1 MNKRLTALFI
11 VTLFVTIAVLSVIP
25 VNAQNGSWIKTYTIT
40 DLSSGQSKQEV
51 DFNSLSNSTSSAVLA
66 GEELNIT
73 ITIQIP
79 AASPGQSVTLST
91 PLEHSKVVTSQYWQ
105 LHGSYSGI
113 STSNYNPNQK
123 TVTFNL
129 TSVGTLSISCYGVV
143 PSTLTVTTAGPLSLD
158 KKVDYKVV
166 KLTDSGSNTL
176 DSVSITISDSTIDTF
191 DLQVA
196 NAQTTIQTM
205 TNNGVDQ
212 SYIALY
218 QNLVDLA
225 TYQAGQGLVVGGAA
239 ILAQIQSA
247 PAPGSA
253 NAPAEASLFYPA
265 VIALVVVVVLVG
277 FMFVRARGK
286 VSYSKLII
294 EDQIKDLEGLTLRAQ
309 RIDKN
314 LTASLESVKDRL
326 KSLVEV

>member
-1 MNKRLTALFI
+1 MNKRLTAIFT
-11 VTLFVTIAVLSVIP
+11 VTLFVTLAVLSAMP
-25 VNAQNGSWIKTYTIT
+25 ANAQGGSWIKTYTIT
-40 DLSSGQSKQEV
+40 DLSSGQNKQEV
-51 DFNSLSNSTSSAVLA
+51 DFNALTNTTSGAVLA
-66 GEELNIT
+66 GEQLNIT
-73 ITIQIP
+73 ITIQIS
-79 AASPGQSVTLST
+79 AANPSQSVTLST
-91 PLEHSKVVTSQYWQ
+91 PLEHSSMFPNQYWE
-105 LHGSYSGI
+105 LHGTYSGI
-113 STSNYNPNQK
+113 STSNFNPNQK

-129 TSVGTLSISCYGVV
+129 ASVGTFSISCYGLV
-143 PSTLTVTTAGPLSLD
+143 PLALTVSTAGPLTLD

-176 DSVSITISDSTIDTF
+176 DSVSITVSDNKIDAF
-191 DLQVA
+191 DLQVTA
-196 NAQTTIQTM
+196 AQATIQTM

-218 QNLVDLA
+218 QALVDLSTFQA
-225 TYQAGQGLVVGGAA
+225 TQGLVDSGSAV
-239 ILAQIQSA
+239 LTQLQSA

-253 NAPAEASLFYPA
+253 NAPVEASLFYPA
-265 VIALVVVVVLVG
+265 VIALVVIVVLVG

-286 VSYSKLII
+286 VSYSKLVI

-314 LTASLESVKDRL
+314 LTVSLESVKDRL